1 MKPAVC
7 FDNVSKR
14 YELGTGQTSLKR
26 IISKP
31 IAKMMGRKNSL
42 PENQVLWAL
51 KDVNFDIEPGSALG
65 LVGPN
70 GSGKTTSL
78 KLLSK
83 ITFPSSGQVH
93 INGRISALIELGAG
107 FHPDLTGRENVYLNG
122 TILGMKKHEIDKR
135 FDQMVDFS
143 GIERFIDTPVKR
155 YSSGMYVRLGFSVA
169 AHVEPDVLLV
179 DEVLAVGDAQ
189 FRQKCAR
196 RIEELQ
202 AIGTTIVF
210 VAHNLYLVR
219 SVCDKAAFLLKGVV
233 QQQGD
238 VDEVLNSYENWL
250 IEQQIKEGASSTAAM
265 GSERSGHSQEVAI
278 QEVLVH
284 NLNDGST
291 EAFSYNDPVEI
302 RVQYKTDKPIPNPN
316 LVVRITR
323 ADGATAAMIRT
334 TDYGL
339 RLDDLEGEGVISLKM
354 DHLQLATGGYVVNV
368 SLLGA
373 IDGVALAWANSRWIQ
388 SSGISLG
395 HEESSGMFVPRVAS
409 AEVQEAQQFVEVVQE
424 TVPY

>member
-1 MKPAVC
+1 MKPAVR
-7 FDNVSKR
+7 FENVTKR
-14 YELGTGQTSLKR
+14 YELGTGQTSIKRLLKKPF
-26 IISKP
+26 SKN
-31 IAKMMGRKNSL
+31 KGV
-42 PENQVLWAL
+42 PENQILWAL
-51 KDVNFDIEPGSALG
+51 KDVNFSIEPGSALG

-83 ITFPSSGQVH
+83 ITFPTSGKVH

-122 TILGMKKHEIDKR
+122 TILGMKKEEIDKR
-135 FDQMVDFS
+135 FDQIVEFS

-202 AIGTTIVF
+202 ALGTTIVF

-219 SVCDKAAFLLKGVV
+219 SVCDKAVFLLKGQV

-238 VDEVLNSYENWL
+238 VDEVLNNYENWL
-250 IEQQIKEGASSTAAM
+250 IEQQIKQGGAPAAAM
-265 GSERSGHSQEVAI
+265 RGKTQGHSQDVSI
-278 QEVLVH
+278 QEIEMR
-284 NLNDGST
+284 NLTSGSN
-291 EAFSYNDPVEI
+291 ENFNYDDPAEI
-302 RVQYKTDKPIPNPN
+302 RVHYKTTQPISKPN

-334 TDYGL
+334 ADYGL
-339 RLDDLEGEGVISLKM
+339 HLDDLEGEGVISLKM
-354 DHLQLATGGYVVNV
+354 DQIQLATGGYVLNV
-368 SLLGA
+368 SLLGP
-373 IDGVALAWANSRWIQ
+373 IDGVALAWGNSRWVQ
-388 SSGISLG
+388 VSGISLG
-395 HEESSGMFVPRVAS
+395 HEESSGMFVPNIAT
-409 AEVQEAQQFVEVVQE
+409 AEVQAERTVIEMAQE
-424 TVPY
+424 TVS

>member
-1 MKPAVC
+1 MKPAVR
-7 FDNVSKR
+7 FENVSKR
-14 YELGTGQTSLKR
+14 YELGTGQTSIKRLLK
-26 IISKP
+26 KP
-31 IAKMMGRKNSL
+31 FTKNNGV
-42 PENQVLWAL
+42 PESQILWAL
-51 KDVNFDIEPGSALG
+51 KDVSFNIEPGSALG

-83 ITFPSSGQVH
+83 ITFPSSGKVH
-93 INGRISALIELGAG
+93 IDGRISALIELGAG

-122 TILGMKKHEIDKR
+122 AILGMKKEEIDKR
-135 FDQMVDFS
+135 FDQIVDFS
-143 GIERFIDTPVKR
+143 GIGRFIDTPVKR

-219 SVCDKAAFLLKGVV
+219 SVCDKAVFLLKGEV
-233 QQQGD
+233 QEQGD
-238 VDEVLNSYENWL
+238 VDDVLNNYENWL
-250 IEQQIKEGASSTAAM
+250 IEQQIKAGGAPAAAM
-265 GSERSGHSQEVAI
+265 RGKIAGHSQDVSI
-278 QEVLVH
+278 QEIAVH
-284 NLNDGST
+284 NLKSGST
-291 EAFSYNDPVEI
+291 EDFKYSDPAEI
-302 RVQYKTDKPIPNPN
+302 RVHYKTNKPIAKPN

-334 TDYGL
+334 ADYGL
-339 RLDDLEGEGVISLKM
+339 ELDDLEGEGVISLKL
-354 DHLQLATGGYVVNV
+354 DQLQLATGGYVLNV
-368 SLLGA
+368 SLLGP
-373 IDGVALAWANSRWIQ
+373 IDGVALAWGNSRWIQ
-388 SSGISLG
+388 VSGISLG
-395 HEESSGMFVPRVAS
+395 HEESSGMFVPRIAG
-409 AEVQEAQQFVEVVQE
+409 AQVQEARSVVEMVKEAV
-424 TVPY
+424 

>member
-1 MKPAVC
+1 MKPAVR
-7 FDNVSKR
+7 FENVTKR
-14 YELGTGQTSLKR
+14 YELGTGQTSIKR
-26 IISKP
+26 ILMKP
-31 IAKMMGRKNSL
+31 FRKNSV
-42 PENQVLWAL
+42 PDSQILWAL
-51 KDVNFDIEPGSALG
+51 RDVNFEIPPGSALG

-83 ITFPSSGQVH
+83 ITFPTSGKVH

-122 TILGMKKHEIDKR
+122 TILGMKKEEIDKR
-135 FDQMVDFS
+135 FDQIVDFS

-219 SVCDKAAFLLKGVV
+219 SVCDKAVFLLKGVV
-233 QQQGD
+233 QEQGD
-238 VDEVLNSYENWL
+238 VDGVLNTYENWL
-250 IEQQIKEGASSTAAM
+250 IKQQIEQGGAPAAAM
-265 GSERSGHSQEVAI
+265 RGKIDGHSQDVAI
-278 QEVLVH
+278 QQIEMR
-284 NLNDGST
+284 NLNSGSN
-291 EAFSYNDPVEI
+291 EDFNYDDPAEI
-302 RVQYKTDKPIPNPN
+302 RVHYKTEKPIQDPN

-334 TDYGL
+334 ADYGL
-339 RLDDLEGEGVISLKM
+339 KLDDLEGEGVISIKM
-354 DHLQLATGGYVVNV
+354 DQLQLATGGYVLNV
-368 SLLGA
+368 SLLGP
-373 IDGVALAWANSRWIQ
+373 IDGVALAWGNSRWVQ
-388 SSGISLG
+388 VSGISLG
-395 HEESSGMFVPRVAS
+395 HEESSGVFVPNIAGAHVEGQAS
-409 AEVQEAQQFVEVVQE
+409 RQRFGE
-424 TVPY
+424 PSRL

>member
-1 MKPAVC
+1 MKPAVR

-14 YELGTGQTSLKR
+14 YELGTGQTSIKR
-26 IISKP
+26 LIKKP
-31 IAKMMGRKNSL
+31 IARLTGRKNGL
-42 PENQVLWAL
+42 PESQVLWAL
-51 KDVNFDIEPGSALG
+51 KDVSFKIEPGSALG

-78 KLLSK
+78 KLLSR
-83 ITFPSSGQVH
+83 ITFPSSGRVH

-122 TILGMKKHEIDKR
+122 AILGMKKHEIDKR
-135 FDQMVDFS
+135 FDQIVEFS

-202 AIGTTIVF
+202 EIGTTIVF

-219 SVCDKAAFLLKGVV
+219 SVCDQAVFLLKGQV
-233 QQQGD
+233 QKQGA
-238 VDEVLNSYENWL
+238 VDEVLNHYESWL
-250 IEQQIKEGASSTAAM
+250 IERQIEEGGAPAAAM
-265 GSERSGHSQEVAI
+265 RGKSDGQSKDVAI
-278 QEVLVH
+278 QEIVVR
-284 NLNDGST
+284 NLTSGST
-291 EAFSYNDPVEI
+291 EDFNHNDPAEI
-302 RVQYKTDKPIPNPN
+302 QVHYKAHKPVPKPN

-334 TDYGL
+334 ADYGL
-339 RLDDLEGEGVISLKM
+339 ELDDLSGEGHISLKM
-354 DHLQLATGGYVVNV
+354 DQLQLASGGYVLNV
-368 SLLGA
+368 SLLGP
-373 IDGVALAWANSRWIQ
+373 IDGVALAWGNSRWIQ
-388 SSGISLG
+388 VSGISLG
-395 HEESSGMFVPRVAS
+395 HEESSGMFVPNIAS
-409 AEVQEAQQFVEVVQE
+409 AQVKGERDVVEMVQE
-424 TVPY
+424 TVS

>member
-1 MKPAVC
+1 MKPAVR
-7 FDNVSKR
+7 FENVTKR
-14 YELGTGQTSLKR
+14 YELGTGQTSIKR
-26 IISKP
+26 LITKP
-31 IAKMMGRKNSL
+31 FRKNKSV
-42 PENQVLWAL
+42 PESQILWAL
-51 KDVNFDIEPGSALG
+51 KDVSFNIEPGSALG

-78 KLLSK
+78 KLLSR
-83 ITFPSSGQVH
+83 ITFPTSGKVH

-122 TILGMKKHEIDKR
+122 TILGMKKEEIDKR
-135 FDQMVDFS
+135 FDQIVDFS

-189 FRQKCAR
+189 FRQKCAQ

-219 SVCDKAAFLLKGVV
+219 SVCDQAVFLLKGVV
-233 QQQGD
+233 QQQGE
-238 VDEVLNSYENWL
+238 VDQVLNNYENWL
-250 IEQQIKEGASSTAAM
+250 IEQQIKDGGAPAAAM
-265 GSERSGHSQEVAI
+265 RGKNEGHSQDVSI
-278 QEVLVH
+278 QEIEMR
-284 NLNDGST
+284 NLTSGSN
-291 EAFSYNDPVEI
+291 ENFNFNDPVEI
-302 RVQYKTDKPIPNPN
+302 RVRYKARKSIKDPN

-334 TDYGL
+334 ADYGL
-339 RLDDLEGEGVISLKM
+339 KLDDLEGEGVISLQM
-354 DHLQLATGGYVVNV
+354 DQVQLATGGYVLNV
-368 SLLGA
+368 SLLGP
-373 IDGVALAWANSRWIQ
+373 IDGVALAWGNSRWIQ
-388 SSGISLG
+388 VSGISLG
-395 HEESSGMFVPRVAS
+395 HEESSGMFVPNIAAARVEGAS
-409 AEVQEAQQFVEVVQE
+409 SRQRFGE
-424 TVPY
+424 PSRL

>member
-1 MKPAVC
+1 MKPAVR
-7 FDNVSKR
+7 FENVSKR
-14 YELGTGQTSLKR
+14 YELGTGQTSIKR
-26 IISKP
+26 LIKKP
-31 IAKMMGRKNSL
+31 IARLTGRKNGV
-42 PENQVLWAL
+42 PESQVLWAL
-51 KDVNFDIEPGSALG
+51 KDVNFNIEPGSALG

-78 KLLSK
+78 KLLSR
-83 ITFPSSGQVH
+83 ITFPTSGRVH

-122 TILGMKKHEIDKR
+122 TILGMKKEEIDKR
-135 FDQMVDFS
+135 FDQIVEFS

-202 AIGTTIVF
+202 EIGTTIVF

-219 SVCDKAAFLLKGVV
+219 SVCDKAVFLLKGQV

-238 VDEVLNSYENWL
+238 VDEVLNKYENWL
-250 IEQQIKEGASSTAAM
+250 IEQQIMQGGAPATAMRGKNA
-265 GSERSGHSQEVAI
+265 GSSQEVSI
-278 QEVLVH
+278 QEIEMR
-284 NLNDGST
+284 NLTSGSN
-291 EAFSYNDPVEI
+291 ENFNYNDPVEI
-302 RVQYKTDKPIPNPN
+302 QVHYKTNKPISQPN

-334 TDYGL
+334 ADYGL
-339 RLDDLEGEGVISLKM
+339 QLDDLEGAGIISLKM
-354 DHLQLATGGYVVNV
+354 DRLQLATGGYVLNV
-368 SLLGA
+368 SLLGP
-373 IDGVALAWANSRWIQ
+373 IDGVALAWGNSRWMQ
-388 SSGISLG
+388 VSGISLG
-395 HEESSGMFVPRVAS
+395 HEESSGMFVPNIAS
-409 AEVQEAQQFVEVVQE
+409 AEVQAKRDVVEMVQE
-424 TVPY
+424 QVS

>member
-1 MKPAVC
+1 MKPAVR
-7 FDNVSKR
+7 FENVSKR
-14 YELGTGQTSLKR
+14 YELGTGQTSIKR
-26 IISKP
+26 MIKKP
-31 IAKMMGRKNSL
+31 IARLRGRRNGI
-42 PENQVLWAL
+42 PESQILWAL
-51 KDVNFDIEPGSALG
+51 KDVNFNIEPGSALG

-83 ITFPSSGQVH
+83 ITFPTSGKVH

-122 TILGMKKHEIDKR
+122 AILGMKREEIDKR
-135 FDQMVDFS
+135 FDQIVDFS

-202 AIGTTIVF
+202 EIGTTIVF

-219 SVCDKAAFLLKGVV
+219 SVCDKAVFLLKGQV

-238 VDEVLNSYENWL
+238 VDEVLNKYENWL
-250 IEQQIKEGASSTAAM
+250 IEQQIMQGGPPAAAM
-265 GSERSGHSQEVAI
+265 RGKNAGSSQDVAI
-278 QEVLVH
+278 QEIEMR
-284 NLNDGST
+284 NLSSGSN
-291 EAFSYNDPVEI
+291 EDFNYNDPVEI
-302 RVQYKTDKPIPNPN
+302 RVRYKTTKPISRPN
-316 LVVRITR
+316 LVVRVTR

-334 TDYGL
+334 ADYGL
-339 RLDDLEGEGVISLKM
+339 QLDDLEGEGVISLKM
-354 DHLQLATGGYVVNV
+354 DRLQLATGGYVLNV
-368 SLLGA
+368 SLLGP
-373 IDGVALAWANSRWIQ
+373 IDGVALAWGNSRWIQ
-388 SSGISLG
+388 VSGISLG
-395 HEESSGMFVPRVAS
+395 HEESSGMFVPNIAS
-409 AEVQEAQQFVEVVQE
+409 AQVEGQAARQRFGE
-424 TVPY
+424 PSRL

>member
-1 MKPAVC
+1 MKPAVR
-7 FDNVSKR
+7 FENVSKR
-14 YELGTGQTSLKR
+14 YELGTGQTSIKR
-26 IISKP
+26 LIKKP
-31 IAKMMGRKNSL
+31 IARLMGRKNGV
-42 PENQVLWAL
+42 PESQILWAL
-51 KDVNFDIEPGSALG
+51 KDVSFNIEPGSALG

-78 KLLSK
+78 KLLSR
-83 ITFPSSGQVH
+83 ITFPTSGRVH

-135 FDQMVDFS
+135 FEQIVDFS

-202 AIGTTIVF
+202 QIGTTIVF

-219 SVCDKAAFLLKGVV
+219 SVCDQAVFLLKGVV

-238 VDEVLNSYENWL
+238 VDEVLNNYENWL
-250 IEQQIKEGASSTAAM
+250 IEQQIKQGGAPAAAM
-265 GSERSGHSQEVAI
+265 RGRNMDGHSQDVAI
-278 QEVLVH
+278 QNIEMR
-284 NLNDGST
+284 NLNSGSN
-291 EAFSYNDPVEI
+291 ENFNYDDPAEI
-302 RVQYKTDKPIPNPN
+302 RVHYKTSKPISKPN

-334 TDYGL
+334 ADYGL
-339 RLDDLEGEGVISLKM
+339 QLDDLEGEGVISLKM
-354 DHLQLATGGYVVNV
+354 DQLQLATGGYVLNV
-368 SLLGA
+368 SLLGP
-373 IDGVALAWANSRWIQ
+373 IDGVALAWGNSRWIQ
-388 SSGISLG
+388 VSGISLG
-395 HEESSGMFVPRVAS
+395 HEESSGMFVPNIAA
-409 AEVQEAQQFVEVVQE
+409 AEVQAKRDVVEIVQE
-424 TVPY
+424 TA

>member
-1 MKPAVC
+1 MKPAVR
-7 FDNVSKR
+7 FENVSKR
-14 YELGTGQTSLKR
+14 YELGTGQTSIKR
-26 IISKP
+26 MITKP
-31 IAKMMGRKNSL
+31 IARLTGRKNGL
-42 PENQVLWAL
+42 PESQILWAL
-51 KDVNFDIEPGSALG
+51 RDVNFNIEPGSALG

-78 KLLSK
+78 KLLSR
-83 ITFPSSGQVH
+83 ITFPTSGKVH

-122 TILGMKKHEIDKR
+122 AILGMKKEDIDKR
-135 FDQMVDFS
+135 FDQIVDFS

-202 AIGTTIVF
+202 QIGTTIVF

-219 SVCDKAAFLLKGVV
+219 SVCDQAVFLLKGQA
-233 QQQGD
+233 QQQGA
-238 VDEVLNSYENWL
+238 VDEVLNNYENWL
-250 IEQQIKEGASSTAAM
+250 IQQQIEQGGAPAAAM
-265 GSERSGHSQEVAI
+265 RGKNEGHSQDVAI
-278 QEVLVH
+278 QEIEMR
-284 NLNDGST
+284 NLKSGSN
-291 EAFSYNDPVEI
+291 EDFNYDDPAEI
-302 RVQYKTDKPIPNPN
+302 RVHYKTHKPISKPN

-334 TDYGL
+334 ADYGL
-339 RLDDLEGEGVISLKM
+339 HLDDLDGEGVISLKM
-354 DHLQLATGGYVVNV
+354 DQLQLATGGYVLNV
-368 SLLGA
+368 SLLGP
-373 IDGVALAWANSRWIQ
+373 IDGVALAWGNSRWIQ
-388 SSGISLG
+388 VSGVSLG
-395 HEESSGMFVPRVAS
+395 HEESSGMFVPNIAS
-409 AEVQEAQQFVEVVQE
+409 AQVEGVLSRQRFGE
-424 TVPY
+424 PSRL

>member
-1 MKPAVC
+1 MKPAVR
-7 FDNVSKR
+7 FENVTKR
-14 YELGTGQTSLKR
+14 YELGTGQTSIKRLLKKPF
-26 IISKP
+26 SKN
-31 IAKMMGRKNSL
+31 KGV
-42 PENQVLWAL
+42 PENQILWAL
-51 KDVNFDIEPGSALG
+51 KDVNFSIEPGSALG

-83 ITFPSSGQVH
+83 ITFPTSGKVH

-122 TILGMKKHEIDKR
+122 TILGMKKEEIDKR
-135 FDQMVDFS
+135 FDQIVEFS

-202 AIGTTIVF
+202 ALGTTIVF

-219 SVCDKAAFLLKGVV
+219 SVCDKAVFLLKGQV
-233 QQQGD
+233 QQQGE
-238 VDEVLNSYENWL
+238 VDEVLNNYENWL
-250 IEQQIKEGASSTAAM
+250 IEQQIKQGGAPAAAM
-265 GSERSGHSQEVAI
+265 RGKTQGHSQDVSI
-278 QEVLVH
+278 QEIEMR
-284 NLNDGST
+284 NLTSGSN
-291 EAFSYNDPVEI
+291 ENFNYDDPAEI
-302 RVQYKTDKPIPNPN
+302 RVHYKTTQPISKPN

-334 TDYGL
+334 ADYGL
-339 RLDDLEGEGVISLKM
+339 HLDDLEGEGVISLKM
-354 DHLQLATGGYVVNV
+354 DQIQLATGGYVLNV
-368 SLLGA
+368 SLLGP
-373 IDGVALAWANSRWIQ
+373 IDGVALAWGNSRWVQ
-388 SSGISLG
+388 VSGISLG
-395 HEESSGMFVPRVAS
+395 HEESSGMFVPNIAS
-409 AEVQEAQQFVEVVQE
+409 AEVQAERTVIEMAQE
-424 TVPY
+424 TVS

>member
-1 MKPAVC
+1 MKPAVR
-7 FDNVSKR
+7 FENVSKR
-14 YELGTGQTSLKR
+14 YELGTGQTSIKR
-26 IISKP
+26 LITKP
-31 IAKMMGRKNSL
+31 FKRNKAV
-42 PENQVLWAL
+42 PESQILWAL
-51 KDVNFDIEPGSALG
+51 KDVSFNIEPGSALG

-83 ITFPSSGQVH
+83 ITFPSSGKVH

-122 TILGMKKHEIDKR
+122 AILGMKKEEIDKR
-135 FDQMVDFS
+135 FDQIVDFS
-143 GIERFIDTPVKR
+143 GIDRFIDTPVKR

-219 SVCDKAAFLLKGVV
+219 SVCDKAVFLLKGVV
-233 QQQGD
+233 QQQGE
-238 VDEVLNSYENWL
+238 VDEVLNNYENWL
-250 IEQQIKEGASSTAAM
+250 IEQQIKSGGTPATAMRGKIA
-265 GSERSGHSQEVAI
+265 GHSQDVAI
-278 QEVLVH
+278 QDITVH
-284 NLNDGST
+284 NLNSGST
-291 EAFSYNDPVEI
+291 EDFKYNDAAEI
-302 RVQYKTDKPIPNPN
+302 RVHYKTNKPIQDPN

-334 TDYGL
+334 ADYGL
-339 RLDDLEGEGVISLKM
+339 KLDDLEGEGVILLKM
-354 DHLQLATGGYVVNV
+354 DQLQLATGGYVLNV
-368 SLLGA
+368 SLLGP
-373 IDGVALAWANSRWIQ
+373 IDGVALAWGNSRWIQ
-388 SSGISLG
+388 VSGISLG
-395 HEESSGMFVPRVAS
+395 HEESSGMFVPRIA
-409 AEVQEAQQFVEVVQE
+409 AAGVQEKRNVIEMAQEAVS
-424 TVPY
+424 

>member
-1 MKPAVC
+1 MKPAVR
-7 FDNVSKR
+7 FENVTKR
-14 YELGTGQTSLKR
+14 YELGTGQTSIKRLLKKPF
-26 IISKP
+26 SKN
-31 IAKMMGRKNSL
+31 KGV
-42 PENQVLWAL
+42 PENQILWAL
-51 KDVNFDIEPGSALG
+51 KDVNFSIEPGSALG

-83 ITFPSSGQVH
+83 ITFPTSGKVH

-122 TILGMKKHEIDKR
+122 TILGMKKEEIDKR
-135 FDQMVDFS
+135 FDQIVEFS

-202 AIGTTIVF
+202 ALGTTIVF

-219 SVCDKAAFLLKGVV
+219 SVCDKAVFLLKGQV

-238 VDEVLNSYENWL
+238 VDEVLNNYENWL
-250 IEQQIKEGASSTAAM
+250 IEQQIKQGGAPAAAM
-265 GSERSGHSQEVAI
+265 RGKTQGHSQDVSI
-278 QEVLVH
+278 QEIEMR
-284 NLNDGST
+284 NLTSGSN
-291 EAFSYNDPVEI
+291 ENFNYDDPAEI
-302 RVQYKTDKPIPNPN
+302 RVHYKTTQPISKPN

-334 TDYGL
+334 ADYGL
-339 RLDDLEGEGVISLKM
+339 HLDDLEGEGVISLKM
-354 DHLQLATGGYVVNV
+354 DQIQLATGGYVLNV
-368 SLLGA
+368 SLLGP
-373 IDGVALAWANSRWIQ
+373 IDGVALAWGNSRWVQ
-388 SSGISLG
+388 VSGISLG
-395 HEESSGMFVPRVAS
+395 HEESSGMFVPNIAS
-409 AEVQEAQQFVEVVQE
+409 AEVQAERTIIEMAQE
-424 TVPY
+424 TVS

>member
-1 MKPAVC
+1 MKPAVR

-14 YELGTGQTSLKR
+14 YELGTGQTSIKR
-26 IISKP
+26 MIKKP
-31 IAKMMGRKNSL
+31 IARLTGRKNGV
-42 PENQVLWAL
+42 PESQILWAL
-51 KDVNFDIEPGSALG
+51 KDVSFNIEPGSALG

-78 KLLSK
+78 KLLSR
-83 ITFPSSGQVH
+83 ITFPSSGRVH

-122 TILGMKKHEIDKR
+122 AILGMKRHEIDKR
-135 FDQMVDFS
+135 FDQIVDFS

-219 SVCDKAAFLLKGVV
+219 SVCDQAVFLLKGQV
-233 QQQGD
+233 QKQGA
-238 VDEVLNSYENWL
+238 VDEVLNHYESWL
-250 IEQQIKEGASSTAAM
+250 IERQIEEGGAPAAAM
-265 GSERSGHSQEVAI
+265 RGKSDGQSKDVAI
-278 QEVLVH
+278 QEIVVR
-284 NLNDGST
+284 NLTSGST
-291 EAFSYNDPVEI
+291 EDFNHNDPTEI
-302 RVQYKTDKPIPNPN
+302 QVHYKAHKPVTKPN

-334 TDYGL
+334 ADYGL
-339 RLDDLEGEGVISLKM
+339 ELDELTGEGVISLKM
-354 DHLQLATGGYVVNV
+354 DQLQLATGGYVLNV
-368 SLLGA
+368 SLLGP
-373 IDGVALAWANSRWIQ
+373 IDGVALAWGNSRWIQ
-388 SSGISLG
+388 VSGISLG
-395 HEESSGMFVPRVAS
+395 HEESSGMFVPNIAK
-409 AEVQEAQQFVEVVQE
+409 AEVKAERDVVDMVQE
-424 TVPY
+424 TVS

>member
-1 MKPAVC
+1 MKPAVR
-7 FDNVSKR
+7 FENVSKR

-26 IISKP
+26 MIKKP
-31 IAKMMGRKNSL
+31 IAKMMGRKNGVSDS
-42 PENQVLWAL
+42 QILWAL
-51 KDVNFDIEPGSALG
+51 KDVSFKIEPGSALG

-78 KLLSK
+78 KLLSR
-83 ITFPSSGQVH
+83 ITFPSSGRVH

-135 FDQMVDFS
+135 FDQIVDFS

-219 SVCDKAAFLLKGVV
+219 SVCDQAVFLLKGQV
-233 QQQGD
+233 QQQGA
-238 VDEVLNSYENWL
+238 VDDVLNRYENWL
-250 IEQQIKEGASSTAAM
+250 IEQQIKQGGAPAAAMRGKNTGAS
-265 GSERSGHSQEVAI
+265 QDVAI
-278 QEVLVH
+278 QEISVH
-284 NLNDGST
+284 NLKSGST
-291 EAFSYNDPVEI
+291 EAFNYDDPAEI
-302 RVQYKTDKPIPNPN
+302 QVRFKANTPIAKPN

-334 TDYGL
+334 ADYGL
-339 RLDDLEGEGVISLKM
+339 ELDDLTGEGVISLTM
-354 DHLQLATGGYVVNV
+354 DQLQLATGGYVLNV

-373 IDGVALAWANSRWIQ
+373 IDGVALAWGNSRWIQ
-388 SSGISLG
+388 VSGISLG
-395 HEESSGMFVPRVAS
+395 HEESSGMFVPRIAS
-409 AEVQEAQQFVEVVQE
+409 AQVQEVRDVVEMV
-424 TVPY
+424 

>member
-1 MKPAVC
+1 MKPAVR

-26 IISKP
+26 IIGKP
-31 IAKMMGRKNSL
+31 IAKMLGRKNGVS
-42 PENQVLWAL
+42 ESQVLWAL
-51 KDVNFDIEPGSALG
+51 KDVSFNIEPGSALG

-78 KLLSK
+78 KLLSR
-83 ITFPSSGQVH
+83 ITFPTSGRVH

-135 FDQMVDFS
+135 FDQIVDFS

-189 FRQKCAR
+189 FRQKCAG

-219 SVCDKAAFLLKGVV
+219 SVCDQAVFLLKGQA
-233 QQQGD
+233 QQQGP

-250 IEQQIKEGASSTAAM
+250 IEQQIKQGGAPAAAM
-265 GSERSGHSQEVAI
+265 RGKEEGHSKDVAI
-278 QEVLVH
+278 QEISVH
-284 NLNDGST
+284 NLTSGST
-291 EAFSYNDPVEI
+291 EAFNYNDPAEI
-302 RVQYKTDKPIPNPN
+302 RVRFKANNPIAKPN

-334 TDYGL
+334 ADYGL
-339 RLDDLEGEGVISLKM
+339 KLDDLTGEGVISLKM
-354 DHLQLATGGYVVNV
+354 DQLQLATGGYVLNV

-373 IDGVALAWANSRWIQ
+373 IDGVALAWGNSRWIQ
-388 SSGISLG
+388 VSGISLG
-395 HEESSGMFVPRVAS
+395 HEESSGMFVPRIAS
-409 AEVQEAQQFVEVVQE
+409 AEVQMQREVVE
-424 TVPY
+424 MVS

>member
-1 MKPAVC
+1 MKPAVR

-14 YELGTGQTSLKR
+14 YELGTGQTSIKR
-26 IISKP
+26 MIKKP
-31 IAKMMGRKNSL
+31 IARLTGRKNGV
-42 PENQVLWAL
+42 PESQILWAL
-51 KDVNFDIEPGSALG
+51 KDVSFNIEPGSALG

-78 KLLSK
+78 KLLSR
-83 ITFPSSGQVH
+83 ITFPSSGRVH

-122 TILGMKKHEIDKR
+122 AILGMKRHEIDKR
-135 FDQMVDFS
+135 FDQIVDFS

-219 SVCDKAAFLLKGVV
+219 SVCDQAVFLLKGQV
-233 QQQGD
+233 QKQGV
-238 VDEVLNSYENWL
+238 VDEVLNHYESWL
-250 IEQQIKEGASSTAAM
+250 IERQIEEGGAPAAAM
-265 GSERSGHSQEVAI
+265 RGKSDGQSKDVAI
-278 QEVLVH
+278 QEIVVR
-284 NLNDGST
+284 NLTSGST
-291 EAFSYNDPVEI
+291 EDFNHNDPTEI
-302 RVQYKTDKPIPNPN
+302 QVHYKAHKPVTKPN

-334 TDYGL
+334 ADYGL
-339 RLDDLEGEGVISLKM
+339 ELDELTGEGVISLKM
-354 DHLQLATGGYVVNV
+354 DQLQLATGGYVLNV
-368 SLLGA
+368 SLLGP
-373 IDGVALAWANSRWIQ
+373 IDGVALAWGNSRWIQ
-388 SSGISLG
+388 VSGISLG
-395 HEESSGMFVPRVAS
+395 HEESSGMFVPNIAK
-409 AEVQEAQQFVEVVQE
+409 AEVKAERDVVEMVQE
-424 TVPY
+424 TVS

>member
-1 MKPAVC
+1 MKPAVR
-7 FDNVSKR
+7 FENVTKR
-14 YELGTGQTSLKR
+14 YELGTGQTSIKRLLKKPF
-26 IISKP
+26 SKN
-31 IAKMMGRKNSL
+31 KGV
-42 PENQVLWAL
+42 PENQILWAL
-51 KDVNFDIEPGSALG
+51 KDVNFSIEPGSALG

-83 ITFPSSGQVH
+83 ITFPTSGKVH

-122 TILGMKKHEIDKR
+122 TILGMKKEEIDKR
-135 FDQMVDFS
+135 FDQIVEFS

-202 AIGTTIVF
+202 ALGTTIVF

-219 SVCDKAAFLLKGVV
+219 SVCDKAVFLLKGQV

-238 VDEVLNSYENWL
+238 VDEVLNNYENWL
-250 IEQQIKEGASSTAAM
+250 IEQQIKQGGAPAAAM
-265 GSERSGHSQEVAI
+265 RGKTQGHSQDVSI
-278 QEVLVH
+278 QEIEMR
-284 NLNDGST
+284 NLTSGSN
-291 EAFSYNDPVEI
+291 ENFNYDDPAEI
-302 RVQYKTDKPIPNPN
+302 RVHYKTTQPISKPN

-334 TDYGL
+334 ADYGL
-339 RLDDLEGEGVISLKM
+339 HLDDLEGEGVISLKM
-354 DHLQLATGGYVVNV
+354 DQIQLATGGYVLNV
-368 SLLGA
+368 SLLGP
-373 IDGVALAWANSRWIQ
+373 IDGVALAWGNSRWVQ
-388 SSGISLG
+388 VSGISLG
-395 HEESSGMFVPRVAS
+395 HEESSGMFVPNIAS
-409 AEVQEAQQFVEVVQE
+409 AEVQAERTVIEMAQE
-424 TVPY
+424 TVS

>member
-1 MKPAVC
+1 MKPAVR
-7 FDNVSKR
+7 FENVSKR

-31 IAKMMGRKNSL
+31 IAKMMGRKNGVS
-42 PENQVLWAL
+42 ESQVLWAL
-51 KDVNFDIEPGSALG
+51 KDVSFNIEPGSALG

-78 KLLSK
+78 KLLSR

-122 TILGMKKHEIDKR
+122 AILGMKKHEIDKR
-135 FDQMVDFS
+135 FDQIVDFS

-219 SVCDKAAFLLKGVV
+219 SVCDQAVFLLNGQV
-233 QQQGD
+233 QQQGA
-238 VDEVLNSYENWL
+238 VDEVLNRYENWL
-250 IEQQIKEGASSTAAM
+250 IERQIAEGGAPAATM
-265 GSERSGHSQEVAI
+265 RGKGDGHSKNVTI
-278 QEVLVH
+278 QDIQMH
-284 NLNDGST
+284 NLKSGST
-291 EAFSYNDPVEI
+291 EAFNFDDPAEI
-302 RVQYKTDKPIPNPN
+302 RVHFKANKPIAKPN

-334 TDYGL
+334 ADYGL
-339 RLDDLEGEGVISLKM
+339 KLDDLTGEGVISLKM
-354 DHLQLATGGYVVNV
+354 DQLQLATGGYVLNV

-373 IDGVALAWANSRWIQ
+373 IDGVALAWGNSRWIQ
-388 SSGISLG
+388 VSGISLG
-395 HEESSGMFVPRVAS
+395 HEESSGMFVPKIAS
-409 AEVQEAQQFVEVVQE
+409 AEVQMRRDVVEMA
-424 TVPY
+424 

>member
-1 MKPAVC
+1 MKPAVR
-7 FDNVSKR
+7 FDKVSKR
-14 YELGTGQTSLKR
+14 YELGTGQTSIKR
-26 IISKP
+26 IIKKP
-31 IAKMMGRKNSL
+31 FARMLGRKNGI
-42 PENQVLWAL
+42 PESQVLWAL
-51 KDVNFDIEPGSALG
+51 RDVSFNIEPGSALG

-78 KLLSK
+78 KLLSR
-83 ITFPSSGQVH
+83 ITFPTSGRVH

-122 TILGMKKHEIDKR
+122 TILGMKKEEIDKR
-135 FDQMVDFS
+135 FDQIVDFS

-202 AIGTTIVF
+202 QIGTTIVF

-219 SVCDKAAFLLKGVV
+219 SVCDQAVFLLKGVV

-238 VDEVLNSYENWL
+238 VDEVLNNYENWL
-250 IEQQIKEGASSTAAM
+250 IEQQIEQGGAPAAAM
-265 GSERSGHSQEVAI
+265 RSKVDGHSQDVGI
-278 QEVLVH
+278 QEIVMR
-284 NLNDGST
+284 NLNSGSS
-291 EAFSYNDPVEI
+291 ENFNYDDPVEI
-302 RVQYKTDKPIPNPN
+302 RVHYKTQKPISKPN

-334 TDYGL
+334 ADYGL
-339 RLDDLEGEGVISLKM
+339 ELDDLEGEGVISLKM
-354 DHLQLATGGYVVNV
+354 DQLQLATGGYVMNV
-368 SLLGA
+368 SLLGP
-373 IDGVALAWANSRWIQ
+373 IDGVALAWGNSRWIQ
-388 SSGISLG
+388 VSGISLG
-395 HEESSGMFVPRVAS
+395 HEESSGMFVPNIAS
-409 AEVQEAQQFVEVVQE
+409 VQVEGE
-424 TVPY
+424 TSRQRFGEPSRL

>member
-1 MKPAVC
+1 MKPAVR
-7 FDNVSKR
+7 FENVSKR
-14 YELGTGQTSLKR
+14 YELGTGQTSIKRLLK
-26 IISKP
+26 KP
-31 IAKMMGRKNSL
+31 FTKNNSV
-42 PENQVLWAL
+42 PESQILWAL
-51 KDVNFDIEPGSALG
+51 RDVSFGIEPGSALG

-83 ITFPSSGQVH
+83 ITFPSSGKVH

-122 TILGMKKHEIDKR
+122 AILGMKKEEIDKR
-135 FDQMVDFS
+135 FDQIVDFS
-143 GIERFIDTPVKR
+143 GIGRFIDTPVKR

-189 FRQKCAR
+189 FRQRCAR

-219 SVCDKAAFLLKGVV
+219 SVCDQAVFLLKGEV
-233 QQQGD
+233 QQQGG
-238 VDEVLNSYENWL
+238 VDDVLNHYENWL
-250 IEQQIKEGASSTAAM
+250 IEQQIEAGGAPAAAM
-265 GSERSGHSQEVAI
+265 RGKIAGHSQNASI
-278 QEVLVH
+278 QEITVR
-284 NLNDGST
+284 NLNSGSS
-291 EAFSYNDPVEI
+291 EDFKYSDPAEI
-302 RVQYKTDKPIPNPN
+302 QVHYKTSKPIAQPN

-334 TDYGL
+334 VDYGL
-339 RLDDLEGEGVISLKM
+339 ELDDLEGEGVILLKL
-354 DHLQLATGGYVVNV
+354 DQLQLATGGYVLNV
-368 SLLGA
+368 SLLGP
-373 IDGVALAWANSRWIQ
+373 IDGVALAWGNSRWIQ
-388 SSGISLG
+388 VSGISLG
-395 HEESSGMFVPRVAS
+395 HEESSGMFVPMIAA
-409 AEVQEAQQFVEVVQE
+409 AEVQQEHQVVEMVKE
-424 TVPY
+424 TVS

>member
-1 MKPAVC
+1 MKPAVR
-7 FDNVSKR
+7 FENVTKR
-14 YELGTGQTSLKR
+14 YELGTGQTSIKR
-26 IISKP
+26 LITKP
-31 IAKMMGRKNSL
+31 FKRNRAV
-42 PENQVLWAL
+42 PESQILWAL
-51 KDVNFDIEPGSALG
+51 KDVNFEIEPGSALG

-83 ITFPSSGQVH
+83 ITFPTSGKVH

-122 TILGMKKHEIDKR
+122 TILGMKKEEIDKR
-135 FDQMVDFS
+135 FDQIVDFS

-189 FRQKCAR
+189 FRQKCAT

-219 SVCDKAAFLLKGVV
+219 SVCDKAVFLLKGVV
-233 QQQGD
+233 QQQGE
-238 VDEVLNSYENWL
+238 VDEVLNNYENWL
-250 IEQQIKEGASSTAAM
+250 IEQQIKSGGKPATAM
-265 GSERSGHSQEVAI
+265 RGKISGHSQDVSI
-278 QEVLVH
+278 QEIMVH
-284 NLNDGST
+284 NLNSGST
-291 EAFSYNDPVEI
+291 EAFNYNDPAEI
-302 RVQYKTDKPIPNPN
+302 RVHYKTEKPIKDPN

-334 TDYGL
+334 ADYGL
-339 RLDDLEGEGVISLKM
+339 KLPDLEGEGFISVKM
-354 DHLQLATGGYVVNV
+354 DQLQLATGGYVLNV
-368 SLLGA
+368 TLLGP
-373 IDGVALAWANSRWIQ
+373 IDGVGLAWGNSRWIQ
-388 SSGISLG
+388 VSGLSLG
-395 HEESSGMFVPRVAS
+395 HEESSGMFVPRIAAAGVEEKRNVIEMA
-409 AEVQEAQQFVEVVQE
+409 QEAVS
-424 TVPY
+424 

>member
-1 MKPAVC
+1 MKPAVR
-7 FDNVSKR
+7 FENVTKR
-14 YELGTGQTSLKR
+14 YELGTGQTSIKRLLKKPF
-26 IISKP
+26 SKN
-31 IAKMMGRKNSL
+31 KGV
-42 PENQVLWAL
+42 PESQILWAL
-51 KDVNFDIEPGSALG
+51 KDVNFSIEPGSALG

-83 ITFPSSGQVH
+83 ITFPTSGKVH

-122 TILGMKKHEIDKR
+122 TILGMKKEEIDKR
-135 FDQMVDFS
+135 FDQIVEFS

-202 AIGTTIVF
+202 ALGTTIVF

-219 SVCDKAAFLLKGVV
+219 SVCDKAVFLLKGQV

-238 VDEVLNSYENWL
+238 VDEVLNNYENWL
-250 IEQQIKEGASSTAAM
+250 IEQQIKQGGAPAAAM
-265 GSERSGHSQEVAI
+265 RGKTQGHSQDVSI
-278 QEVLVH
+278 QEIEMR
-284 NLNDGST
+284 NLTSGSN
-291 EAFSYNDPVEI
+291 ENFNYDDPAEI
-302 RVQYKTDKPIPNPN
+302 RVHYKTTQPISKPN

-334 TDYGL
+334 ADYGL
-339 RLDDLEGEGVISLKM
+339 HLDDLEGEGVISLKM
-354 DHLQLATGGYVVNV
+354 DQIQLATGGYVLNV
-368 SLLGA
+368 SLLGP
-373 IDGVALAWANSRWIQ
+373 IDGVALAWGNSRWVQ
-388 SSGISLG
+388 VSGISLG
-395 HEESSGMFVPRVAS
+395 HEESSGMFVPNIAS
-409 AEVQEAQQFVEVVQE
+409 AEVQAERTVIEMAQE
-424 TVPY
+424 TVS

>member
-1 MKPAVC
+1 MKPAVR
-7 FDNVSKR
+7 FDKVSKR
-14 YELGTGQTSLKR
+14 YELGTGQTSIKR
-26 IISKP
+26 ILKTP
-31 IAKMMGRKNSL
+31 WAKITGRNNVV
-42 PENQVLWAL
+42 PESQILWAL
-51 KDVNFDIEPGSALG
+51 KDVSFNIEPGSALG

-78 KLLSK
+78 KLLSR
-83 ITFPSSGQVH
+83 ITFPSSGRVH

-122 TILGMKKHEIDKR
+122 AILGMKRHEIDKR
-135 FDQMVDFS
+135 FDQIVDFS
-143 GIERFIDTPVKR
+143 GIGRFIDTPVKR

-219 SVCDKAAFLLKGVV
+219 SVCDQAVFLLKGEV
-233 QQQGD
+233 QEQGE
-238 VDEVLNSYENWL
+238 VDMVLNNYENWL
-250 IEQQIKEGASSTAAM
+250 IEQQIKEGGAPAAAM
-265 GSERSGHSQEVAI
+265 RGKADGQSKDVAI
-278 QEVLVH
+278 QEIVVR
-284 NLNDGST
+284 NLTSGST
-291 EAFSYNDPVEI
+291 EAFNYNDPAEI
-302 RVQYKTDKPIPNPN
+302 QVHFKAHKPIAKPN

-334 TDYGL
+334 ADYGL
-339 RLDDLEGEGVISLKM
+339 KLDELSGEGVISLKM
-354 DHLQLATGGYVVNV
+354 DRLQLATGGYVLNV
-368 SLLGA
+368 SLLGP
-373 IDGVALAWANSRWIQ
+373 IDGVALAWGNSRWIQ
-388 SSGISLG
+388 VSGISLG
-395 HEESSGMFVPRVAS
+395 HEESSGMFVPNIAS
-409 AEVQEAQQFVEVVQE
+409 AEVQEKRAVVEMVKEVVS
-424 TVPY
+424 